1 MPKSRYKRA
10 TRKAGGFLSSP
21 MVKKVMAG
29 LGSAYAGEKIGAAVG
44 VNRLIPAAALGY
56 FTAGGIGLVT
66 AIAAEAIHGGLG
78 SMLGGLGTQ
87 QQSTAAGTVYN

>member
-1 MPKSRYKRA
+1 MARKKTSRRA
-10 TRKAGGFLSSP
+10 RAGGFLASST
-21 MVKKVMAG
+21 VKKVMAG
-29 LGSAYAGEKIGAAVG
+29 LGSAYAGEKIGGAIG

-78 SMLGGLGTQ
+78 SILGGMGN
-87 QQSTAAGTVYN
+87 QSPTTPQGTVYN

>member
-1 MPKSRYKRA
+1 MAKRK
-10 TRKAGGFLSSP
+10 TSYRKKAGGFLAGST
-21 MVKKVMAG
+21 VKKVMAG
-29 LGSAYAGEKIGAAVG
+29 LGSAYAGEKIGTAIG

-87 QQSTAAGTVYN
+87 QASTPAGTVYN